1 MEIFLIIFVV
11 AAIVEAVWES
21 LKKIFAPAINWLENH
36 GFPVDQVG
44 AFLVALLICF
54 GLGSRIDLFVLL
66 GIPLEIAYLGVILT
80 AVLLSRGSNFVHDLI
95 GAVEGLRQNYKTIT
109 YTDAGMG
116 PEVAFVEIAED
127 EPGEV
132 G

>member
-1 MEIFLIIFVV
+1 MEVFLIIFVV

-21 LKKIFAPAINWLENH
+21 LKKIFAPAINWLENR
-36 GFPVDQVG
+36 GFPVDQAG

-66 GIPLEIAYLGVILT
+66 GIPLEIAYLGIILT

-95 GAVEGLRQNYKTIT
+95 GSLDAIRQVKKQEALRNGDYSN
-109 YTDAGMG
+109 AGM
-116 PEVAFVEIAED
+116 
-127 EPGEV
+127 
-132 G
+132 